1 MLTRRP
7 SLQLRAAAIFVAV
20 FATVFVAGFVLFS
33 WRSLAAGGERHH
45 AGPTIALSL
54 AADAVRLHGDTLVLP
69 DDGALADIA
78 RANPHFWLFADIAGH
93 HYRHGDVPAA
103 AERLLVGDGSGLG
116 IARFHVRGID
126 RPLSDAS
133 VVRQGGALFAA
144 GGIDPST
151 ITLAHALHYLFREGL
166 LLIVVGV
173 GVVATT
179 ALLVAVPLLTAALR
193 PLVADA
199 VAVGPDDPDHR
210 IGERRV
216 PGELLPLVR
225 SFNAAL
231 DRLSDELGRR
241 RRFVTDVA
249 HELRTPLA
257 IVSLQAEAL
266 PPGPARTELQR
277 VVTRMVHLVGQMLDV
292 ERLSLAARRP
302 ATIDLVALAKDV
314 VGEMAPLAIASGY
327 ELGLRAPACPVQVPA
342 DANAI
347 TRALTN
353 LVANAVAHGG
363 GRGEISVIVGGDA
376 TVDVVDEGPGVPLAL
391 RGHLFEPFSRERWD
405 RDGCGLGLHLT
416 REIMRAHGGDAE
428 LLESTRG
435 AAFRLRFA
443 RSDAPS
449 LTSAGTRAGMPG

>member
-1 MLTRRP
+1 MLNRRP
-7 SLQLRAAAIFVAV
+7 SLKLRAAAIFVAV

-173 GVVATT
+173 GHE
-179 ALLVAVPLLTAALR
+179 R
-193 PLVADA
+193 PQ
-199 VAVGPDDPDHR
+199 
-210 IGERRV
+210 RR
-216 PGELLPLVR
+216 
-225 SFNAAL
+225 
-231 DRLSDELGRR
+231 GRR
-241 RRFVTDVA
+241 RAGR
-249 HELRTPLA
+249 
-257 IVSLQAEAL
+257 
-266 PPGPARTELQR
+266 PGPP
-277 VVTRMVHLVGQMLDV
+277 H
-292 ERLSLAARRP
+292 RR
-302 ATIDLVALAKDV
+302 A
-314 VGEMAPLAIASGY
+314 
-327 ELGLRAPACPVQVPA
+327 
-342 DANAI
+342 
-347 TRALTN
+347 
-353 LVANAVAHGG
+353 
-363 GRGEISVIVGGDA
+363 
-376 TVDVVDEGPGVPLAL
+376 
-391 RGHLFEPFSRERWD
+391 
-405 RDGCGLGLHLT
+405 
-416 REIMRAHGGDAE
+416 
-428 LLESTRG
+428 
-435 AAFRLRFA
+435 
-443 RSDAPS
+443 
-449 LTSAGTRAGMPG
+449 TRAGRAAATRAQLQRRARPAVRRTRASASLRHRCGA

>member
-1 MLTRRP
+1 MLNRRP
-7 SLQLRAAAIFVAV
+7 SLKLRAAAIFVAV

-173 GVVATT
+173 GVEAFDPIGDFVARGQHDDRRRRRPR
-179 ALLVAVPLLTAALR
+179 LRDGHQPQPVAVRKPAVEQDHAVVGAQRRAERVLEA
-193 PLVADA
+193 ADA
-199 VAVGPDDPDHR
+199 VHDPAFAF
-210 IGERRV
+210 ERAR
-216 PGELLPLVR
+216 
-225 SFNAAL
+225 
-231 DRLSDELGRR
+231 DRR
-241 RRFVTDVA
+241 RQRRLVLDQQDAHAVFHRGIVA
-249 HELRTPLA
+249 AKACR
-257 IVSLQAEAL
+257 
-266 PPGPARTELQR
+266 
-277 VVTRMVHLVGQMLDV
+277 
-292 ERLSLAARRP
+292 SLARP
-302 ATIDLVALAKDV
+302 GIACQVA
-314 VGEMAPLAIASGY
+314 AS
-327 ELGLRAPACPVQVPA
+327 V
-342 DANAI
+342 
-347 TRALTN
+347 
-353 LVANAVAHGG
+353 
-363 GRGEISVIVGGDA
+363 RGHH
-376 TVDVVDEGPGVPLAL
+376 VDVRNDP
-391 RGHLFEPFSRERWD
+391 R
-405 RDGCGLGLHLT
+405 
-416 REIMRAHGGDAE
+416 
-428 LLESTRG
+428 
-435 AAFRLRFA
+435 
-443 RSDAPS
+443 
-449 LTSAGTRAGMPG
+449 